1 MQVSVGNKFYSN
13 YIKSLK
19 VAGLVHC
26 SRGQVRVS
34 LRPYGG
40 QEVISRGIP
49 CQIDSLRHFRH
60 VSSPEMNGNPGDLSR
75 NCLSCSET
83 WFYYMDPFNWADTLW
98 NSTRFIITLIMIVI
112 VLIILSLMIK
122 CCLCLRKCGS

>member
-1 MQVSVGNKFYSN
+1 MGGNNQYESALNNVGA
-13 YIKSLK
+13 
-19 VAGLVHC
+19 VVE
-26 SRGQVRVS
+26 
-34 LRPYGG
+34 PYDTDRSFPVFGFG
-40 QEVISRGIP
+40 GIP
-49 CQIDSLRHFRH
+49 RHLGLNSVNHCFA
-60 VSSPEMNGNPGDLSR
+60 MNGNPGDLSR